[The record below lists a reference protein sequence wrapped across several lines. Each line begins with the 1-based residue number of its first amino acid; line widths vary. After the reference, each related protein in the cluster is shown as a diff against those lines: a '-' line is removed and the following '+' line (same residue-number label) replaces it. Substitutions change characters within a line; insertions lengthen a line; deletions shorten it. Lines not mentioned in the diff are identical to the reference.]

1 MLTTAVNG
9 MAALRCVGGTPG
21 RLFTVSRGLRKRE
34 RWGSS
39 QPVEL
44 TVMRE
49 FEDELVDHA
58 VDAYCS
64 TDKLQVGIRR
74 VIEDEV
80 VSVEDAQIISSDA
93 ASELSN
99 A

>member
-1 MLTTAVNG
+1 
-9 MAALRCVGGTPG
+9 
-21 RLFTVSRGLRKRE
+21 
-34 RWGSS
+34 
-39 QPVEL
+39 
-44 TVMRE
+44 MRE

-58 VDAYCS
+58 VDAYRS

-74 VIEDEV
+74 VVEDEV
-80 VSVEDAQIISSDA
+80 VSVEDAQIVSSDA